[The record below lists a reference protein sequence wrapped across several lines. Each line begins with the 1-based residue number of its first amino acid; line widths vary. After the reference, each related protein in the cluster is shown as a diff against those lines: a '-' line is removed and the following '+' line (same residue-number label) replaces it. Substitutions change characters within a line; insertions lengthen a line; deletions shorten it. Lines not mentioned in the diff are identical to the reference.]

1 MSFQINTRHPN
12 SVQNTC
18 VFAVLEASNSVMN
31 LKVALGMYKEQVDI
45 FVGGEDHIHNTVHV
59 HVHVHVY
66 TVHEHVVE
74 RHSERRQSEYEFI

>member
-1 MSFQINTRHPN
+1 MSFQINTLHPN

-59 HVHVHVY
+59 HVY

-74 RHSERRQSEYEFI
+74 RHSDRRQSEYEFI